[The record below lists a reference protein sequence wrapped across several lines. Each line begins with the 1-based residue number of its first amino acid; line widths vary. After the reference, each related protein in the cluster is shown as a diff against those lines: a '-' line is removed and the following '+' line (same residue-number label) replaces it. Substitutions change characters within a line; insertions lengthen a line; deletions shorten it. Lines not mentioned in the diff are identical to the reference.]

1 MNSRWYAGLFIAS
14 TLIIL
19 GIAWLETSPGYMDAD
34 YYYASGLRI
43 ATDNTWDEP
52 FLWNY
57 LSDPVGLPQPA
68 FTYWM
73 PLAGILS
80 ALGIT
85 LTGRVDFWS
94 ARMFFILLGGSI
106 SPLAAYM
113 AATFSPKR
121 WAALLAGALGIFS
134 GFYLVYLPT
143 TETFGIYMVLGA
155 MMFLLI
161 RRMQQDSIKVR
172 GGEGKSDPDEA
183 TARRTISPIWIYLA
197 GGGVA
202 GFMYMTRADGLIW
215 LVMILGAIIMQ
226 VSNYYSKTMQEAK
239 SKSTGF
245 IWIAFIMCM
254 GAFLVVAS
262 PWVIRNWQIYG
273 TIFAPGSGRA
283 LWLNRYD
290 ELFIYPAD
298 RLTFSRWIGGGLVP
312 ILQARAWAFG
322 LNAVSTLAVQ
332 GGIFLLPLI
341 LVGLWIKRKDWRVV
355 IGGLGWLATFLAMT
369 IIFPFQGARGGYFH
383 AGAGF
388 QILFWALV
396 PVGLERFIEWG
407 RQKRDWSPDLAQ
419 VKFGIGIIGL
429 TILVTG
435 FVSWQRLIGDSGAE
449 SAWGA
454 KSHTY
459 EQVETYLKDYHAASE
474 DIVMVNNP
482 PGYFAVTGRQ
492 AIVIPDGDLDTAL
505 RAAEK
510 YDARLLILDQNY
522 PQGLEEIYQE
532 PGDYPGLRYLE
543 TIADMHIYLMEP

>member
-1 MNSRWYAGLFIAS
+1 
-14 TLIIL
+14 
-19 GIAWLETSPGYMDAD
+19 
-34 YYYASGLRI
+34 
-43 ATDNTWDEP
+43 
-52 FLWNY
+52 
-57 LSDPVGLPQPA
+57 
-68 FTYWM
+68 
-73 PLAGILS
+73 
-80 ALGIT
+80 
-85 LTGRVDFWS
+85 
-94 ARMFFILLGGSI
+94 
-106 SPLAAYM
+106 
-113 AATFSPKR
+113 
-121 WAALLAGALGIFS
+121 
-134 GFYLVYLPT
+134 
-143 TETFGIYMVLGA
+143 
-155 MMFLLI
+155 
-161 RRMQQDSIKVR
+161 
-172 GGEGKSDPDEA
+172 
-183 TARRTISPIWIYLA
+183 
-197 GGGVA
+197 
-202 GFMYMTRADGLIW
+202 
-215 LVMILGAIIMQ
+215 
-226 VSNYYSKTMQEAK
+226 
-239 SKSTGF
+239 
-245 IWIAFIMCM
+245 
-254 GAFLVVAS
+254 
-262 PWVIRNWQIYG
+262 
-273 TIFAPGSGRA
+273 
-283 LWLNRYD
+283 
-290 ELFIYPAD
+290 LFIYPAD

-407 RQKRDWSPDLAQ
+407 RQKRDWSPDSAQ

-435 FVSWQRLIGDSGAE
+435 FVSWQRLIGDSGAA

-522 PQGLEEIYQE
+522 PQGLKEIYQE

-543 TIADMHIYLMEP
+543 TIADMHIYIVEP